1 MSSQSTAAPVA
12 QHERPGLWPA
22 WTAPAVVGVATVAA
36 TAVLR
41 VRTPYAPGS
50 YGVCPSV
57 ALFGVWCPACGGLRS
72 VHELA
77 AFDVVAA
84 FAMNP
89 LFVLSVP
96 ALVALW
102 VWWLFGTLGRTRPPR
117 LSVRSAWLSLAVL
130 LVFGLARNVPA
141 LAPWLAP

>member
-12 QHERPGLWPA
+12 QRERPGLWPA
-22 WTAPAVVGVATVAA
+22 WTAPALVGGATVTA

-57 ALFGVWCPACGGLRS
+57 ALFGVWCPACGGLRA

-77 AFDVVAA
+77 ALDVGAA

-102 VWWLFGTLGRTRPPR
+102 VWWLLGTLGRVRPVR
-117 LSVRSAWLSLAVL
+117 LSVGTAWASLVVL
-130 LVFGLARNVPA
+130 AVFGLARNVPA

>member
-12 QHERPGLWPA
+12 PRERSGLRPA
-22 WTAPAVVGVATVAA
+22 WTAPALVGAATVAA

-57 ALFGVWCPACGGLRS
+57 ALFGVWCPACGGLRA

-77 AFDVVAA
+77 TSDVGAA

-89 LFVLSVP
+89 LFVLAVP
-96 ALVALW
+96 VLLTLW
-102 VWWLFGTLGRTRPPR
+102 AWWLLGTLDRGRPLR
-117 LSVRSAWLSLAVL
+117 LSTGAAWATLAVL
-130 LVFGLARNVPA
+130 VVFGVARNVPA